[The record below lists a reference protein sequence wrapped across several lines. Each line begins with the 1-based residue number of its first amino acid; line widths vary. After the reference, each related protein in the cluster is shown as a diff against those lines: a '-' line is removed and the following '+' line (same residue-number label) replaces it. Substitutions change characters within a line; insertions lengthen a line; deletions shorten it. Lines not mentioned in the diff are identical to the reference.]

1 MSALSG
7 LLPRARLGFALP
19 PPFPSRRSGTRAL
32 GRASHVAL
40 RRRVATMTTALSS
53 SSLHDVV
60 VVGNGPIGSAVARHV
75 AETGA
80 SVLVVD
86 GKRTLTSASD
96 DMGRIVRPLDAEG
109 RKSWTDLNVASI
121 DAFPAIE
128 AASGVTFFRRC
139 GSLACGTP
147 SFVEKPAAR
156 LSEAGAAFD
165 RLDSGAAVAAA
176 FPFLSVPDSH
186 VAVSDQVGGFVDP
199 HRMIEAQNALTFAA
213 GDRNEVVMEAATE
226 IREDA
231 DGGATVITA
240 EGGERR
246 ARAVVLAGGSYT
258 TYLAAASGFTVVA
271 PPAPDVDRS
280 GVGSIR
286 LSRRTVLLA
295 EVTEAE
301 ARGAL
306 AKMPTVKYQFSPPA
320 AEGND
325 DAGAGGNSHSRNEAM
340 SVYVLPPIEYP
351 GPDPP
356 RGWYVKIGG
365 GANDFFGRE
374 RWSETVADL
383 DAWMKSDG
391 DDAVADRLHDV
402 LLSLMPRTN
411 FLSLISKPCVTTCTD
426 DGELQVETMGANRA
440 VIAVGGCQGKAA
452 GPADAV
458 GKFVATEVSRTL
470 GR

>member
-7 LLPRARLGFALP
+7 LLHRARLGFALASP
-19 PPFPSRRSGTRAL
+19 VPSRRSGTRAL
-32 GRASHVAL
+32 GRASHVAV
-40 RRRVATMTTALSS
+40 RRRVATMTTASS
-53 SSLHDVV
+53 RHDVV

-121 DAFPAIE
+121 DAFPSIE

-147 SFVEKPAAR
+147 PFVEKPAAR
-156 LSEAGAAFD
+156 LAEAGAAFD

-176 FPFLSVPDSH
+176 FPFLSVPDDH

-199 HRMIEAQNALTFAA
+199 HRMIEAQNALMLAA

-226 IREDA
+226 ISEDA

-246 ARAVVLAGGSYT
+246 ARTVVLAGGSYT
-258 TYLAAASGFTVVA
+258 AYLAAASGFTVVA
-271 PPAPDVDRS
+271 PPAPDADRS

-365 GANDFFGRE
+365 GANDFFERE

-458 GKFVATEVSRTL
+458 GKLVAAEVARTL